1 MLPSPPCL
9 AAAPRF
15 HPGESKWDGTGA
27 YLPPLSTRRTSR
39 AHGVPRRFP
48 VTASR
53 SARWRHPV
61 NFRRFARSA
70 ISLYLRENPW
80 IFRVLRVENRQL
92 QPHGRMTRRTVF
104 DPACFSSGAL
114 WNFCNNSCSLCRKRL
129 CCKFPLQRRV
139 SAMRILPLPRGLTP
153 GLTRGTVTAPMAE
166 ALVGCL
172 GSAHGANCSL
182 PDCPASA
189 NLVAKI

>member
-1 MLPSPPCL
+1 MN
-9 AAAPRF
+9 AA
-15 HPGESKWDGTGA
+15 
-27 YLPPLSTRRTSR
+27 
-39 AHGVPRRFP
+39 
-48 VTASR
+48 VTAMPCSGTAFPPRGVEVGWDRGVLASAFNTENIEGTR
-53 SARWRHPV
+53 S
-61 NFRRFARSA
+61 STK
-70 ISLYLRENPW
+70 ISGDSKPIGPLAPSGEFQALRAKRNITFLRENPW

-166 ALVGCL
+166 ALVGFP
-172 GSAHGANCSL
+172 GSAHG
-182 PDCPASA
+182 
-189 NLVAKI
+189 